1 MNGGGEKTKL
11 LYENL
16 KGRELYTKSYE
27 EFVSDYSTPGAKT
40 WLHSSLTEMGLVD
53 VPAGEWMSAW
63 FDDTPSEQSQSVE
76 DIPKTVTAPWEKP
89 KVADIWAL
97 PAKEQAQAIGEQ
109 NAYEA
114 LMKKRN
120 GDLVTPA
127 HELAESGLDARQRAE
142 LEKTRTP
149 LEAGLGENKKGQA
162 TVARYR
168 FEVEAMAEDM
178 KQIEGAVGYID
189 RQLTAQLGSA
199 FMKDYEARI
208 KEAEGLLGQLKAK
221 QTPELVKR
229 YNEVVTEIER
239 VQNHPLVV
247 ERNKLGELYQ
257 TQHEKAKN
265 LLRKERFQT
274 VADYLDVQES
284 VQAYSDKQSRRIET
298 MPVTPAN
305 AVAVLI
311 EKAKTYA
318 PEMAKRA
325 AGKLLASI
333 GAVDEV
339 LENLTFGD
347 DTYNW
352 RDAAQD
358 YMRGF
363 EKDAQVIAAA
373 PSKFSRPLISNT
385 AKWQTG
391 DEVLDVD
398 FDSSGNIQSVRDAA
412 GYTVQA
418 MLSEDQKRE
427 IAALPRQKQT
437 NWGTVPYKSAEISM
451 DLGVLMLMTKGIG
464 GGFRVAGMG
473 AKTSQKIATPMA
485 VAGQM
490 MNPLYEQGLE
500 MFDGDKEK
508 ASQFAAI
515 AAPGI
520 GIVST
525 LIGSE
530 SIIAG
535 GGRSLLARITGMGVK
550 SHLKKAYAGLTPG
563 QAATKY
569 LGNVLKEGT
578 GEAVEETIL
587 EELITSG
594 TAAFLGKDFE
604 MPEVDE
610 MKETAILS
618 FITGA
623 SFASVSELGNK
634 DMKYASL
641 LAGMDMG
648 DKFITH
654 LDEAVQS
661 GLVPVEKGQGSQF
674 VANERARLTEL
685 KSELDAIAPKAP
697 RETRIQVLELLDARR
712 NEKNRLA
719 KLKTT
724 GTPASVLLSEQR
736 IVAINSKIDNLLGSP
751 TTQQKQPT
759 VDPIVGEQRN
769 YPPVVLTE
777 ITDSVTTTQQPVA
790 TTTETP
796 LQTEGETT
804 QIAPQNTQNTG
815 VSQRLTTK
823 TVVEGNQAPVETPV
837 VRKQKEQLNPNTT
850 LQQAVGKRAVRY
862 NKVGRV
868 VEEDGM
874 YYIQTDKGEMYEI
887 GKEGTLY
894 DNDVTAYEDRQVSY
908 VSDNEIYIGE
918 SSQDGPHEYAG
929 VNRSKEGEIQ
939 SINLVRPDGQTIT
952 VRDKMIA
959 QELYDKHTS
968 ESGVFEIAEEF
979 EDEADSL
986 ISEEM
991 TPEEL
996 AAADDLFESMPQA
1009 AERFIQNPDDEFTPQ
1024 ELEDI
1029 RAWADRNEETKF
1041 LADEVTRKQEGQ
1053 NVLQAPLNA
1062 EGQAGATNGENQSI
1076 AAQGQAVEDERGTRR
1091 FAVRLAAAFN
1101 RFFGATVKVVT
1112 DKRAVQARMSQP
1124 DAMASKRLMFIGP
1137 VGLSN
1142 AAEVEALSFLE
1153 MAREMERD
1161 LPEEVFLGDDS
1172 GEDVSGDYK
1181 SVKREDFIYHNTGWF
1196 KFPDSKW
1203 RQEMPPGWMTIDTS
1217 GIQEG
1222 KAVRLTSVIS
1232 GPILDMYPELKE
1244 FSFVYSDGPTSGR
1257 VTIANAS
1264 AQVSKE
1270 VLVGGRRELG
1280 PSVSMKGKKMVVVQ
1294 TPSSQGDVFDG
1305 VLRHEVQH
1313 VIQGLEGFAQ
1323 GGSPHP
1329 RLRVYDPEFRRR
1341 SEDYQNRKNVADAK
1355 INDIKNAFLS
1365 LPSDVMETLRGALS
1379 SIHWVFED
1387 IPGDPKSLY
1396 DALRGHVS
1404 GKDSDGNMLMGRLS
1418 TLSEILPNTKAGKQA
1433 EAIASSI
1440 FFADLDASSIKEP
1453 QMSERQL
1460 IDLYQRLHGEIEAR
1474 MAETQA
1480 DENPIERFRK
1490 ESGGEAI
1497 ALGVM
1502 SGTYDKPL
1510 PRYLKT
1516 AEGEIFGMYDPDTNT
1531 IFIDPEKVGPETALH
1546 EMSEAWLAMI
1556 ENRYPEMFERGLEQ
1570 IKGTIYEEY
1579 VRETY
1584 PHLKNERDILREAL
1598 AQAIGDEGAVLLKK
1612 QNEGLVAWLRE
1623 MWDAITQWAGIFKSP
1638 DAIANMTIDEF
1649 IKLGAGSIVFADQ
1662 LSGIVEDAFVDDFIA
1677 AESTYVSTQQIR
1689 DTLDPAGQRAF
1700 DIAIE
1705 PYNSWARMD
1714 FSKLPA
1720 DVATAMRNA
1729 AASGL
1734 HPSDFKQPAPA
1745 APMAPVENT
1754 DTGSTIRRIDAKL
1767 QQRGLS
1773 AEGATVGIL
1782 GRYNLVKNAIAR
1794 MTDPGALD
1802 QFLPFLRDL
1811 EKQIQ
1816 SLKKNLKVGKSDV
1829 KAAVGVLLK
1838 KEVGELRS
1846 LVRNGATNPQITEA
1860 LVDEYSRGF
1869 TRLDASNGVAL
1880 QGGVDENGPFLDVV
1894 DIDKGKKMRID
1905 GADLTALVREQLGI
1919 QTPSQAAAPTM
1930 EMLAGALEPETLED
1944 HIALFF
1950 AAGGRISDKSFFE
1963 WSDRR
1968 YVKDNGALYYQ
1979 YLRKPEK
1986 GGIAI
1991 DAMLDGLPGSFE
2003 NAGDAN
2009 ARPEQAIVD
2018 FILGQNLKKYLE
2030 YRVRQQGGKRLSD
2043 AFYQATDTGVID
2055 EFRRSATAEDSAEA
2069 DMFAIFPTWPEV
2081 FDFIARIGAIERGIL
2096 SPEIFEILNEV
2107 SRTGVSPQEFSGK
2120 RMSPDEIEA
2129 YTQEVI
2135 DFVYGTQDTAEP
2147 IIQSTGQ
2154 TTQTTT
2160 PPLDVSG
2167 LSYEEVG
2174 ELLEMIDHNTKDGV
2188 IDWDG
2193 VEGMAEFFALTG
2205 PLSQNITDAIQRRK
2219 GQAGQTTD
2227 PVRPTKE
2234 QPSAGEPG
2242 LPDRPGP
2249 RPGPTTGPDIRDGGP
2264 AAPQDGGVREQS
2276 GRINEI
2282 FNRPEQ
2288 ELSDLI
2294 DDDADIDSFTPEQ
2307 YAIRKYLL
2315 DLAKKPALRVIPDI
2329 EEYFAATPREERV
2342 KNGDVIWGAR
2352 KNAINRISAPVTT
2365 PTTPTIAEPTITP
2378 PVAPIVT
2385 QTAPVAKSRMTR
2397 PGLVTASE
2405 DLIPEPTEYV
2415 AEGQYEIGPEQQF
2428 AVNAILSR
2436 FLGKKGKGFLL
2447 ADGTGVGKTRQILAT
2462 ADAFRKAT
2470 GKKVLIISENKQ
2482 IIENNFAKDAKAMGI
2497 KMGDF
2502 ETGTYDD
2509 LRTGK
2514 AGKEEYG
2521 MVIFDEAHNLKNAE
2535 RGKTI
2540 AAGNIKREH
2549 TLYTTAT
2556 PMDTPSGSAYFISE
2570 MTNTPIDEVYRMLGF
2585 TVKKF
2590 TDDKTGET
2598 TVTLTI
2604 AEGTNPKEIK
2614 QNIVALRDE
2623 MIADGAMI
2631 RREYPFY
2638 GTITEAEV
2646 EMTSG
2651 QASQEQQVHEY
2662 WDEEEAMAE
2671 NENGVVPP
2679 KKLMSLRGQRSGEL
2693 SRLNE
2698 SHKIAYVFAQAKKD
2712 IAEGKKVV
2720 IIAEGINETEIKG
2733 LGKKVPGFIGEIEA
2747 MFAKEGIRVAKIYG
2761 NNNKAQANREFQEG
2775 DVQVVLGTSKSAS
2788 TGIDLD
2794 DQLGDAP
2801 RKLYMVTPNYSGN
2814 TFQQILG
2821 RVSRRNTKSAAEVE
2835 LVFNNS
2841 SSDIRRKEIV
2851 NNKLGT
2857 LKAIQEGR
2865 IEDEVDFEDVRESK
2879 PMEATGNYEFESISD
2894 KAFIVK
2900 GDTFP
2905 IKDKL
2910 KELGGKWHR
2919 GHSAWMFPKS
2929 REEEIRAALA
2939 PQEAAQEAEAINI
2952 PEEAPAQDMRE
2963 FIPTKSPKQ
2972 IELEARID
2980 RAETELAQ
2988 AQAALKEKRR
2998 ELDKTMIADQ
3008 EDLFGERKGQEPGMI
3023 FDERVDADARS
3034 AALGPYER
3042 RVKSAQDE
3050 VKRLRNLLP
3059 DMGGPEPTIFDSI
3072 PPPEQFGVFGKGFFG
3087 MKISKVTNEKIT
3099 RWINSAL
3106 RHTFTPQGFLNR
3118 TTWARNLKRVGW
3130 IAGEM
3135 RKAELL
3141 SGRLKTAIREVYYTP
3156 KMIAGRVV
3164 SRTKPANMDAILKN
3178 LDEMLRDPLM
3188 HDSDPIIRQAFYKY
3202 KNLDPRI
3209 GEILYQMRK
3218 HVDAMSAEL
3227 VALGVVDGDLAIS
3240 ILENMETYLTRSYQV
3255 HDDPNWITKV
3265 KDGPAWNKARV
3276 WLKSTYADKIAV
3288 NRDLRQEYLDFYNKA
3303 AAIYLKSNGPAT
3315 QAKAMKAMQHWRVK
3329 ITQADAEYTRLNDRF
3344 QNKKGALDA
3353 ELEAMLREQK
3363 ENLSVSGVAA
3373 KGSLGSKDLG
3383 ILKKRQDIPPALL
3396 ELYGEYLRPDVNYM
3410 RSIFK
3415 QIHLLENAKFLR
3427 DIETIGVAEGWLT
3440 IDPEGPHTELIAAE
3454 GSSVMAPLNGYHTT
3468 PELAQAFK
3476 EYNEASNRMWGT
3488 GMTFWIGLMSA
3499 AKYSKTILSWTTQL
3513 VNFFSNTAFMWMNGH
3528 YVNPAVDIPLAIAGR
3543 AGKSFQEAW
3552 DLAWTEIGVIG
3563 KDGRNDAKIKE
3574 LYEAGVLGES
3584 VTWGEI
3590 NELLTELR
3598 ASSDRV
3604 FENEGW
3610 DNAMTKIESFLTGAQ
3625 KLYQFGDNFW
3635 KILMYSMERQRV
3647 AKLQFGKKY
3656 DSLNPD
3662 EQQTVDN
3669 EAADRTKNLLPTY
3682 SFIPKNIRALRMFP
3696 GTGTFVS
3703 FPYEATRTFFN
3714 AWKYGIRDATTK
3726 TAYKE
3731 MGVDYSKMVALR
3743 KIMGM
3748 SLMTAGMYGLAAV
3761 ARNYWDFDDEEA
3773 MVDSLPPWAKNSIIV
3788 PLFRDGSEFVYVDV
3802 GRNIPHGYIL
3812 KAINPII
3819 YDRPDKAKT
3828 IVKEILEP
3836 FLGVDMTFGA
3846 LLEAAL
3852 NQKTLG
3858 EDRKI
3863 SAKDEPNQLFWESRG
3878 GVPSLVATGD
3888 YKRVQHA
3895 LAPFVPGAAT
3905 SLNRLQKSIF
3915 DPELNYSGKLDPWVE
3930 GLSLT
3935 TGLRVSPADAESSTL
3950 FIARDLGKRKFD
3962 ALQVLSSEAKK
3973 QKYESMPDDEKEQ
3986 KLARYRENSRIA
3998 YQRVMSEAI
4007 KKYSN
4012 AIKMKADEATVIAYF
4027 SDSGFNAA
4035 EIQAIINGEMPEP
4048 KYGFEKVEK
4057 KSGKKRA
4064 PSKKK

>member
-16 KGRELYTKSYE
+16 KGRELYTKSYDD
-27 EFVSDYSTPGAKT
+27 FVKDYSTPGAKS
-40 WLHSSLTEMGLVD
+40 WLHKSLTDMGLVTNS
-53 VPAGEWMSAW
+53 AGEWMSEW
-63 FDDTPSEQSQSVE
+63 FDDTPSGQSPASPGQQVE
-76 DIPKTVTAPWEKP
+76 VPKTVTAPWEKP
-89 KVADIWAL
+89 KTADIWAL

-127 HELAESGLDARQRAE
+127 YQLAESGLSSRQKAE

-149 LEAGLGENKKGQA
+149 LESGLGEEKNRRAQLAKAYRDLVNEAVRLEEAGDPKAPDARKKQEDFRKLHKVSLDDRDEPQA
-162 TVARYR
+162 TLARYN
-168 FEVEAMAEDM
+168 FEVEALAEDM

-189 RQLTAQLGSA
+189 RQLAAQLGST
-199 FMKDYEARI
+199 FMNDYEARI

-257 TQHEKAKN
+257 AQHNTAKN
-265 LLRKERFQT
+265 MLREERFQT
-274 VADYLDVQES
+274 VADYLNVKES
-284 VQAYSDKQSRRIET
+284 VQEYSDTQSKRIEN
-298 MPVTPAN
+298 MPVTPSN
-305 AVAVLI
+305 AIAVLI
-311 EKAKTYA
+311 EKAKTYG
-318 PEMAKRA
+318 PDMAKRA

-373 PSKFSRPLISNT
+373 PSKFSRPLITNT
-385 AKWQTG
+385 VKWKTG

-398 FDSSGNIQSVRDAA
+398 IDSSGNIQSVRDAA

-418 MLSEDQKRE
+418 MLSEDQKQE

-437 NWGTVPYKSAEISM
+437 NWATVPYKSAEIGM

-464 GGFRVAGMG
+464 GGLRVAGMG
-473 AKTSQKIATPMA
+473 AKTSLKIATPMA

-520 GIVST
+520 GIVSS

-530 SIIAG
+530 SIVAG
-535 GGRSLLARITGMGVK
+535 GGRSLLARITGMNVR
-550 SHLKKAYAGLTPG
+550 SHLRNAYVGLTPG
-563 QAATKY
+563 QAATRY
-569 LGNVLKEGT
+569 LGNVLKEGA
-578 GEAVEETIL
+578 GEAFEETIL

-594 TAAFLGKDFE
+594 TAAFLGKEFE

-623 SFASVSELGNK
+623 SFAGVSELGNK

-654 LDEAVQS
+654 LEEAVQS
-661 GLVPVEKGQGSQF
+661 GLVPVEKGQESQF
-674 VANERARLTEL
+674 VAEQRARLTEL
-685 KSELDAIAPKAP
+685 KAELDAIAPKAS
-697 RETRIQVLELLDARR
+697 REDRVQVLALLDARR
-712 NEKNRLA
+712 EEKVRLA
-719 KLKTT
+719 KLKTS
-724 GTPASVLLSEQR
+724 GTPASVQLSEQR
-736 IVAINSKIDNLLGSP
+736 IAAINNKIDNLLGQP
-751 TTQQKQPT
+751 TSQPTSQQSTQQQPT
-759 VDPIVGEQRN
+759 VDPIVGEQA
-769 YPPVVLTE
+769 PTEQTVVGE
-777 ITDSVTTTQQPVA
+777 QSITTTQP
-790 TTTETP
+790 P
-796 LQTEGETT
+796 LQTEGNTAQTT
-804 QIAPQNTQNTG
+804 QTAPQNTPNTG
-815 VSQRLTTK
+815 VSQGLTTQ
-823 TVVEGNQAPVETPV
+823 TVVEGNQAPVETTQQQPV

-862 NKVGRV
+862 NRVGRI

-874 YYIQTDKGEMYEI
+874 YYINTDKGEMYEI

-894 DNDVTAYEDRQVSY
+894 DHDVTAYEDRQVSY

-929 VNRSKEGEIQ
+929 VNRNEDGEIQ

-952 VRDKMIA
+952 VRDKKIA
-959 QELYDKHTS
+959 EELYDKHTN
-968 ESGVFEIAEEF
+968 ERGVFEIAEEF
-979 EDEADSL
+979 DDEADSL

-1029 RAWADRNEETKF
+1029 RAWADGNEETKF
-1041 LADEVTRKQEGQ
+1041 IADEVTRKQEGQ
-1053 NVLQAPLNA
+1053 NVVQTPIDV
-1062 EGQAGATNGENQSI
+1062 EGQAGITDGENQSI
-1076 AAQGQAVEDERGTRR
+1076 TAQGQAVEDERGTRR

-1153 MAREMERD
+1153 IAREMERD

-1181 SVKREDFIYHNTGWF
+1181 SVKREDFIYHTTGWF
-1196 KFPDSKW
+1196 KFPDGKW

-1280 PSVSMKGKKMVVVQ
+1280 PSVSMKGEKMVVVQ

-1379 SIHWVFED
+1379 SIHWIFED
-1387 IPGDPKSLY
+1387 IPSDPKSLY

-1404 GKDSDGNMLMGRLS
+1404 GKDADGNMLMGRLS

-1440 FFADLDASSIKEP
+1440 FFADLDASRIKEP

-1474 MAETQA
+1474 MAETQT

-1502 SGTYDKPL
+1502 GGTYDKPL

-1516 AEGEIFGMYDPDTNT
+1516 SEGEIFGVYDPETNT
-1531 IFIDPEKVGPETALH
+1531 IFIDPEKVGPKTALH

-1556 ENRYPEMFERGLEQ
+1556 ENRYPEMFERGLNQ

-1584 PHLKNERDILREAL
+1584 PHLKDERDILREAL
-1598 AQAIGDEGAVLLKK
+1598 AQAIGDEGAMLLKK
-1612 QNEGLVAWLRE
+1612 QSEGLMAWLRE
-1623 MWDAITQWAGIFKSP
+1623 MWDAITQWAGVFKSP

-1662 LSGIVEDAFVDDFIA
+1662 LSGIVEDAFADDFIA
-1677 AESTYVSTQQIR
+1677 AESTYVSAQQIR
-1689 DTLDPAGQRAF
+1689 DTLDPVGQRAF
-1700 DIAIE
+1700 DMAIE
-1705 PYNSWARMD
+1705 LYNSWTRID
-1714 FSKLPA
+1714 FSRLPA

-1745 APMAPVENT
+1745 APMAPAENT
-1754 DTGSTIRRIDAKL
+1754 DTASTVKRIDAKL
-1767 QQRGLS
+1767 KQRGLS

-1782 GRYNLVKNAIAR
+1782 GRYNMVKAAIAR

-1816 SLKKNLKVGKSDV
+1816 GLKKNLKIGKSDV
-1829 KAAVGVLLK
+1829 KAAVGALLK
-1838 KEVGELRS
+1838 KEVGELRL

-1860 LVDEYSRGF
+1860 LADEYSRGF
-1869 TRLDASNGVAL
+1869 TRLDAVNGVAL

-1905 GADLTALVREQLGI
+1905 GTDLTALVREQLGI
-1919 QTPSQAAAPTM
+1919 QTPSQAAAPTI

-1968 YVKDNGALYYQ
+1968 YVKDNGALYYHF
-1979 YLRKPEK
+1979 LRKPEK
-1986 GGIAI
+1986 GGVAI
-1991 DAMLDGLPGSFE
+1991 DAMLDGLPRSFE
-2003 NAGDAN
+2003 NMGDAN

-2018 FILGQNLKKYLE
+2018 FILGQNLKQYLE

-2043 AFYQATDTGVID
+2043 AFYQATDTGIID
-2055 EFRRSATAEDSAEA
+2055 EFRRTASAEDNAEA
-2069 DMFAIFPTWPEV
+2069 DMFSVFPTWPEV
-2081 FDFIARIGAIERGIL
+2081 FDFIARIGAVERGII
-2096 SPEIFEILNEV
+2096 SPEIFEVLNEV
-2107 SRTGVSPQEFSGK
+2107 SRTGVPPQEFSGT
-2120 RMSPDEIEA
+2120 RMTPEEVEA

-2135 DFVYGTQDTAEP
+2135 DFVYGTQDTTEP
-2147 IIQSTGQ
+2147 INQ
-2154 TTQTTT
+2154 T
-2160 PPLDVSG
+2160 PPATAAPPMDVSG
-2167 LSYEEVG
+2167 LSDEEVS
-2174 ELLEMIDHNTKDGV
+2174 ELLEMIDHNTRDGV

-2205 PLSQNITDAIQRRK
+2205 PFSQNIVNAIARK
-2219 GQAGQTTD
+2219 QGKISQAAD
-2227 PVRPTKE
+2227 PVRSTQVDE
-2234 QPSAGEPG
+2234 GIAETEGVAETEGTGAAG
-2242 LPDRPGP
+2242 
-2249 RPGPTTGPDIRDGGP
+2249 I
-2264 AAPQDGGVREQS
+2264 QDAG
-2276 GRINEI
+2276 
-2282 FNRPEQ
+2282 
-2288 ELSDLI
+2288 
-2294 DDDADIDSFTPEQ
+2294 
-2307 YAIRKYLL
+2307 
-2315 DLAKKPALRVIPDI
+2315 IPD
-2329 EEYFAATPREERV
+2329 T
-2342 KNGDVIWGAR
+2342 
-2352 KNAINRISAPVTT
+2352 
-2365 PTTPTIAEPTITP
+2365 
-2378 PVAPIVT
+2378 VA
-2385 QTAPVAKSRMTR
+2385 
-2397 PGLVTASE
+2397 
-2405 DLIPEPTEYV
+2405 
-2415 AEGQYEIGPEQQF
+2415 
-2428 AVNAILSR
+2428 
-2436 FLGKKGKGFLL
+2436 
-2447 ADGTGVGKTRQILAT
+2447 
-2462 ADAFRKAT
+2462 
-2470 GKKVLIISENKQ
+2470 
-2482 IIENNFAKDAKAMGI
+2482 
-2497 KMGDF
+2497 
-2502 ETGTYDD
+2502 
-2509 LRTGK
+2509 
-2514 AGKEEYG
+2514 
-2521 MVIFDEAHNLKNAE
+2521 
-2535 RGKTI
+2535 
-2540 AAGNIKREH
+2540 
-2549 TLYTTAT
+2549 
-2556 PMDTPSGSAYFISE
+2556 
-2570 MTNTPIDEVYRMLGF
+2570 
-2585 TVKKF
+2585 
-2590 TDDKTGET
+2590 
-2598 TVTLTI
+2598 
-2604 AEGTNPKEIK
+2604 
-2614 QNIVALRDE
+2614 
-2623 MIADGAMI
+2623 
-2631 RREYPFY
+2631 
-2638 GTITEAEV
+2638 
-2646 EMTSG
+2646 
-2651 QASQEQQVHEY
+2651 
-2662 WDEEEAMAE
+2662 
-2671 NENGVVPP
+2671 
-2679 KKLMSLRGQRSGEL
+2679 
-2693 SRLNE
+2693 
-2698 SHKIAYVFAQAKKD
+2698 
-2712 IAEGKKVV
+2712 
-2720 IIAEGINETEIKG
+2720 
-2733 LGKKVPGFIGEIEA
+2733 
-2747 MFAKEGIRVAKIYG
+2747 
-2761 NNNKAQANREFQEG
+2761 
-2775 DVQVVLGTSKSAS
+2775 
-2788 TGIDLD
+2788 
-2794 DQLGDAP
+2794 
-2801 RKLYMVTPNYSGN
+2801 
-2814 TFQQILG
+2814 
-2821 RVSRRNTKSAAEVE
+2821 
-2835 LVFNNS
+2835 
-2841 SSDIRRKEIV
+2841 
-2851 NNKLGT
+2851 
-2857 LKAIQEGR
+2857 
-2865 IEDEVDFEDVRESK
+2865 
-2879 PMEATGNYEFESISD
+2879 
-2894 KAFIVK
+2894 
-2900 GDTFP
+2900 GDT
-2905 IKDKL
+2905 
-2910 KELGGKWHR
+2910 
-2919 GHSAWMFPKS
+2919 S
-2929 REEEIRAALA
+2929 
-2939 PQEAAQEAEAINI
+2939 
-2952 PEEAPAQDMRE
+2952 E

-2980 RAETELAQ
+2980 QAETELAQ

-2998 ELDKTMIADQ
+2998 ELDKTMMADQ
-3008 EDLFGERKGQEPGMI
+3008 EDLFGERASQEPGMI
-3023 FDERVDADARS
+3023 FDERVDAGARS

-3072 PPPEQFGVFGKGFFG
+3072 PPPTAFGIFGKGFFG

-3099 RWINSAL
+3099 RWVNSAL

-3118 TTWARNLKRVGW
+3118 TTWARNLKRIGW
-3130 IAGEM
+3130 ITGEM

-3141 SGRLKTAIREVYYTP
+3141 SGRLKAAIREVYYTP
-3156 KMIAGRVV
+3156 KMIAGKVV

-3188 HDSDPIIRQAFYKY
+3188 HDSDPAIRAAAQIAKGI
-3202 KNLDPRI
+3202 DPRI

-3218 HVDAMSAEL
+3218 HVDALSAEL

-3240 ILENMETYLTRSYQV
+3240 ILNNMETYLTRSYQV
-3255 HDDPNWITKV
+3255 HDDPNWITKIE
-3265 KDGPAWNKARV
+3265 DGPAWNKARA
-3276 WLKSTYADKIAV
+3276 WLKGTYADKIAV

-3303 AAIYLKSNGPAT
+3303 ADIYLKSNGPAT
-3315 QAKAMKAMQHWRVK
+3315 QAKAMKAMQHWRAK
-3329 ITQADAEYTRLNDRF
+3329 ITQADAEYTALNDRF
-3344 QNKKGALDA
+3344 QNKKKALDA
-3353 ELEAMLREQK
+3353 ELKAMLIEQQ
-3363 ENLSVSGVAA
+3363 ESLSVAGVGN
-3373 KGSLGSKDLG
+3373 KGSLGAKDLG
-3383 ILKKRQDIPPALL
+3383 ILQKRKDIPPALL
-3396 ELYGEYLRPDVNYM
+3396 ELYGEHLRPDVNYM

-3415 QIHLLENAKFLR
+3415 QIHLLENSKFLR
-3427 DIETIGVAEGWLT
+3427 DVETIGVAEGWLT
-3440 IDPEGPHTELIAAE
+3440 IDPEGPHVEKIAADS
-3454 GSSVMAPLNGYHTT
+3454 SSVMAPLNGYYTT

-3476 EYNEASNRMWGT
+3476 EYNEAANRVWGT
-3488 GMTFWIGLMSA
+3488 GMTFWVGLMSA

-3528 YVNPAVDIPLAIAGR
+3528 YVNPAVDIPLALAGR

-3552 DLAWTEIGVIG
+3552 DLAWTEIGAIG
-3563 KDGRNDAKIKE
+3563 KDGRNDQKIKE

-3598 ASSDRV
+3598 ASSERV

-3610 DNAMTKIESFLTGAQ
+3610 DNAMTKIESLLTGAQ

-3656 DSLNPD
+3656 DALNPD
-3662 EQQTVDN
+3662 EKQAVDD

-3682 SFIPKNIRALRMFP
+3682 SLIPKNIRALRMFP

-3726 TAYKE
+3726 TTYKE
-3731 MGVDYSKMVALR
+3731 MGVDYAKMVALR

-3773 MVDSLPPWAKNSIIV
+3773 MSDSLPPWAKNSIIV
-3788 PLFRDGSEFVYVDV
+3788 PLFRDGSEFVYVDA

-3828 IVKEILEP
+3828 ITKEILEP

-3858 EDRKI
+3858 EARKI
-3863 SAKDEPNQLFWESRG
+3863 SAEDEPNQLFWESRG
-3878 GVPSLVATGD
+3878 GVPTLVATGD
-3888 YKRVQHA
+3888 YKRIQHA
-3895 LAPFVPGAAT
+3895 LGPFVPGTAT

-3935 TGLRVSPADAESSTL
+3935 TGLRVSPADAESASL

-3998 YQRVMSEAI
+3998 YQRVMGEAI

-4012 AIKMKADEATVIAYF
+4012 AIKMKADETTVIAYF

-4035 EIQAIINGEMPEP
+4035 EIQAIINGEIPEP

-4057 KSGKKRA
+4057 KSTKKRT

>member
-16 KGRELYTKSYE
+16 KGRELYTKSYD
-27 EFVSDYSTPGAKT
+27 EFVADYSTPGAKT

-63 FDDTPSEQSQSVE
+63 FDDTPSGQSQSVG

-114 LMKKRN
+114 LMKRRN

-127 HELAESGLDARQRAE
+127 YELAESGLDARQVAE

-168 FEVEAMAEDM
+168 FEVEAMADDM

-189 RQLTAQLGSA
+189 RQLTAQLGST

-265 LLRKERFQT
+265 LLREERFQT
-274 VADYLDVQES
+274 VADYLDVKES
-284 VQAYSDKQSRRIET
+284 VQAYSDKESRRIET
-298 MPVTPAN
+298 MPVTPSN

-311 EKAKTYA
+311 EKAKTYG

-339 LENLTFGD
+339 VENLTFGD

-398 FDSSGNIQSVRDAA
+398 FDSSGNVQSVRDAA

-437 NWGTVPYKSAEISM
+437 NWGTVPYKSAEIGM
-451 DLGVLMLMTKGIG
+451 DLGVLLLMTKGIG

-500 MFDGDKEK
+500 MFDGNKEK

-550 SHLKKAYAGLTPG
+550 SHLKKAYVGLTPG

-594 TAAFLGKDFE
+594 TAAFLGKEFE

-661 GLVPVEKGQGSQF
+661 GLVPVEKGQESQF

-712 NEKNRLA
+712 DEKNRLS
-719 KLKTT
+719 KLKTS
-724 GTPASVLLSEQR
+724 GTPASVQLSEQR
-736 IVAINSKIDNLLGSP
+736 IVAINNKIDNLLGSP
-751 TTQQKQPT
+751 TTQQQQPT

-777 ITDSVTTTQQPVA
+777 INPATDLATTTQQPVA

-796 LQTEGETT
+796 LQTEGQTT
-804 QIAPQNTQNTG
+804 QTTSQNTQNTG
-815 VSQRLTTK
+815 VSQRLTTG

-868 VEEDGM
+868 VEEDGT
-874 YYIQTDKGEMYEI
+874 YYLQTDKGEMYEI

-929 VNRSKEGEIQ
+929 VNRNEEGEIQ

-959 QELYDKHTS
+959 QELYDKHTN
-968 ESGVFEIAEEF
+968 EKGVFEIAEEF

-1029 RAWADRNEETKF
+1029 RAWADGNEETKF

-1053 NVLQAPLNA
+1053 NVVQTPLNV
-1062 EGQAGATNGENQSI
+1062 EGQAGTTDGTNQST
-1076 AAQGQAVEDERGTRR
+1076 AAQGQAIEDERGTRR

-1137 VGLSN
+1137 VGVSN

-1153 MAREMERD
+1153 IAREMERD
-1161 LPEEVFLGDDS
+1161 LPEEILLGDDS
-1172 GEDVSGDYK
+1172 GEDVSGEYR

-1196 KFPDSKW
+1196 KFPDGKW
-1203 RQEMPPGWMTIDTS
+1203 RREMPPGWMTINAS
-1217 GIQEG
+1217 NIRPGQNI
-1222 KAVRLTSVIS
+1222 RLVDIVS
-1232 GPILDMYPELKE
+1232 GPILEMYPDLKN
-1244 FSFVYSDGPTSGR
+1244 FTIVYTKGVRSGYM
-1257 VTIANAS
+1257 
-1264 AQVSKE
+1264 QE
-1270 VLVGGRRELG
+1270 GGRRSEDSFIKIG
-1280 PSVSMKGKKMVVVQ
+1280 DKREKSPGVSITHGSIGIQ
-1294 TPSSQGDVFDG
+1294 TPVGETSEMFDQI
-1305 VLRHEVQH
+1305 LKHEVQH
-1313 VIQGLEGFAQ
+1313 AIQSLEGFAQ
-1323 GGSPHP
+1323 GTTPGQH
-1329 RLRVYDPEFRRR
+1329 LRPYFPKIQAPLSDFL
-1341 SEDYQNRKNVADAK
+1341 QKKAAALADANV
-1355 INDIKNAFLS
+1355 IRAAFLS
-1365 LPSDVMETLRGALS
+1365 LPADAMEVIYRAIST
-1379 SIHWVFED
+1379 IHWVTFPIPNKPID
-1387 IPGDPKSLY
+1387 IYNAVVEYMSAKNEY
-1396 DALRGHVS
+1396 
-1404 GKDSDGNMLMGRLS
+1404 GNMYAGRVFAFTE
-1418 TLSEILPNTKAGKQA
+1418 TLPRTKAGKQA
-1433 EAIASSI
+1433 EAIANAIWRSEFDKST
-1440 FFADLDASSIKEP
+1440 LEEP
-1453 QMSERQL
+1453 LLSTAEAYE
-1460 IDLYQRLHGEIEAR
+1460 LYKKAHGEIEAGL
-1474 MAETQA
+1474 AANPSE
-1480 DENPIERFRK
+1480 ENPLERFQREAGE
-1490 ESGGEAI
+1490 ESI
-1497 ALGVM
+1497 VLNVLR
-1502 SGTYDKPL
+1502 GTYDQPL

-1516 AEGEIFGMYDPDTNT
+1516 ASGEIFGMYDPGTNT

-1546 EMSEAWLAMI
+1546 EIAEAWLAMI

-1584 PHLKNERDILREAL
+1584 PHLKEERDILREAL
-1598 AQAIGDEGAVLLKK
+1598 AQAIGDEGAMLLKK
-1612 QNEGLVAWLRE
+1612 QNEDLMAWLKE
-1623 MWDAITQWAGIFKSP
+1623 MWNAITQWAGVFKSP

-1677 AESTYVSTQQIR
+1677 GESTYVSAQQIR
-1689 DTLDPAGQRAF
+1689 DTLDPVGQRAF
-1700 DIAIE
+1700 DMAIE

-1734 HPSDFKQPAPA
+1734 HPGDFKQPAPA
-1745 APMAPVENT
+1745 APMAPAENT
-1754 DTGSTIRRIDAKL
+1754 DTASTVRRIDAKL

-1811 EKQIQ
+1811 EQQIQ
-1816 SLKKNLKVGKSDV
+1816 SLKKNLKIGKSDV
-1829 KAAVGVLLK
+1829 KAAVGALLK
-1838 KEVGELRS
+1838 KEVGELRL

-1860 LVDEYSRGF
+1860 LADEYSRGF

-1919 QTPSQAAAPTM
+1919 QTPSQAAAPTI

-1944 HIALFF
+1944 YIALFF
-1950 AAGGRISDKSFFE
+1950 AAGKRISDKSFFE
-1963 WSDRR
+1963 HSDRN

-1979 YLRKPEK
+1979 FLRKPEK
-1986 GGIAI
+1986 GGVTI
-1991 DAMLDGLPGSFE
+1991 DSMLDGLPRSFE
-2003 NAGDAN
+2003 NMGDAN
-2009 ARPEQAIVD
+2009 ARPEQRIVD

-2030 YRVRQQGGKRLSD
+2030 HRVRQQGLKRLSD
-2043 AFYQATDTGVID
+2043 TFYQATDADLVD
-2055 EFRRSATAEDSAEA
+2055 EFRRSASREANAEA
-2069 DMFAIFPTWPEV
+2069 NMFSVFPTWPEV
-2081 FDFIARIGAIERGIL
+2081 FDFIARIGAVERGIL
-2096 SPEIFEILNEV
+2096 SPEIFEVLNEV
-2107 SRTGVSPQEFSGK
+2107 SRTGISPQEFSGK
-2120 RMSPDEIEA
+2120 SMTPEEIEA

-2135 DFVYGTQDTAEP
+2135 DFVYGTQDTVEP
-2147 IIQSTGQ
+2147 IVQPTVQ
-2154 TTQTTT
+2154 PAQPTA

-2167 LSYEEVG
+2167 LSDEEVS

-2205 PLSQNITDAIQRRK
+2205 PLSQNITDAI
-2219 GQAGQTTD
+2219 
-2227 PVRPTKE
+2227 
-2234 QPSAGEPG
+2234 
-2242 LPDRPGP
+2242 
-2249 RPGPTTGPDIRDGGP
+2249 
-2264 AAPQDGGVREQS
+2264 
-2276 GRINEI
+2276 
-2282 FNRPEQ
+2282 
-2288 ELSDLI
+2288 
-2294 DDDADIDSFTPEQ
+2294 
-2307 YAIRKYLL
+2307 
-2315 DLAKKPALRVIPDI
+2315 
-2329 EEYFAATPREERV
+2329 
-2342 KNGDVIWGAR
+2342 AR
-2352 KNAINRISAPVTT
+2352 K
-2365 PTTPTIAEPTITP
+2365 
-2378 PVAPIVT
+2378 
-2385 QTAPVAKSRMTR
+2385 Q
-2397 PGLVTASE
+2397 
-2405 DLIPEPTEYV
+2405 
-2415 AEGQYEIGPEQQF
+2415 
-2428 AVNAILSR
+2428 
-2436 FLGKKGKGFLL
+2436 
-2447 ADGTGVGKTRQILAT
+2447 
-2462 ADAFRKAT
+2462 
-2470 GKKVLIISENKQ
+2470 
-2482 IIENNFAKDAKAMGI
+2482 
-2497 KMGDF
+2497 
-2502 ETGTYDD
+2502 
-2509 LRTGK
+2509 GK
-2514 AGKEEYG
+2514 AGQ
-2521 MVIFDEAHNLKNAE
+2521 A
-2535 RGKTI
+2535 
-2540 AAGNIKREH
+2540 
-2549 TLYTTAT
+2549 
-2556 PMDTPSGSAYFISE
+2556 
-2570 MTNTPIDEVYRMLGF
+2570 
-2585 TVKKF
+2585 
-2590 TDDKTGET
+2590 
-2598 TVTLTI
+2598 
-2604 AEGTNPKEIK
+2604 TNPVLPAEESIEEPIKEP
-2614 QNIVALRDE
+2614 
-2623 MIADGAMI
+2623 ADGA
-2631 RREYPFY
+2631 
-2638 GTITEAEV
+2638 GTN
-2646 EMTSG
+2646 
-2651 QASQEQQVHEY
+2651 
-2662 WDEEEAMAE
+2662 D
-2671 NENGVVPP
+2671 
-2679 KKLMSLRGQRSGEL
+2679 
-2693 SRLNE
+2693 
-2698 SHKIAYVFAQAKKD
+2698 
-2712 IAEGKKVV
+2712 
-2720 IIAEGINETEIKG
+2720 
-2733 LGKKVPGFIGEIEA
+2733 
-2747 MFAKEGIRVAKIYG
+2747 
-2761 NNNKAQANREFQEG
+2761 
-2775 DVQVVLGTSKSAS
+2775 
-2788 TGIDLD
+2788 
-2794 DQLGDAP
+2794 
-2801 RKLYMVTPNYSGN
+2801 
-2814 TFQQILG
+2814 
-2821 RVSRRNTKSAAEVE
+2821 
-2835 LVFNNS
+2835 
-2841 SSDIRRKEIV
+2841 
-2851 NNKLGT
+2851 
-2857 LKAIQEGR
+2857 
-2865 IEDEVDFEDVRESK
+2865 
-2879 PMEATGNYEFESISD
+2879 
-2894 KAFIVK
+2894 
-2900 GDTFP
+2900 
-2905 IKDKL
+2905 
-2910 KELGGKWHR
+2910 
-2919 GHSAWMFPKS
+2919 
-2929 REEEIRAALA
+2929 
-2939 PQEAAQEAEAINI
+2939 
-2952 PEEAPAQDMRE
+2952 E
-2963 FIPTKSPKQ
+2963 FIPTRSPKQ
-2972 IELEARID
+2972 IELDARID
-2980 RAETELAQ
+2980 QAETELAQ

-2998 ELDKTMIADQ
+2998 ELDKTMMADQ
-3008 EDLFGERKGQEPGMI
+3008 EDLFGERKSQEPGMI
-3023 FDERVDADARS
+3023 FDERVDTDARS
-3034 AALGPYER
+3034 AALDPYER

-3072 PPPEQFGVFGKGFFG
+3072 PPPEQFGIFGKGFFG

-3118 TTWARNLKRVGW
+3118 TTWARNLKRIGW
-3130 IAGEM
+3130 ISGEM

-3141 SGRLKTAIREVYYTP
+3141 SGRLKTAIKEVYYTP

-3276 WLKSTYADKIAV
+3276 WLKGTYADKIAV

-3353 ELEAMLREQK
+3353 ELEMMLEEQK

-3383 ILKKRQDIPPALL
+3383 ILKQRQDIPPALL
-3396 ELYGEYLRPDVNYM
+3396 ELYGEHLRPDVNYM

-3440 IDPEGPHTELIAAE
+3440 IDPEGPHVKKIAAE
-3454 GSSVMAPLNGYHTT
+3454 SSSVMAPLNGYHTT

-3528 YVNPAVDIPLAIAGR
+3528 YVNPVVDIPLALAGR

-3552 DLAWTEIGVIG
+3552 DLAWTEIGAIG
-3563 KDGRNDAKIKE
+3563 KDGRNDEKIKE

-3598 ASSDRV
+3598 ANSERI

-3610 DNAMTKIESFLTGAQ
+3610 DNAMTKIESLLTGAQ

-3656 DSLNPD
+3656 DALNPD
-3662 EQQTVDN
+3662 EKQAVDD

-3682 SFIPKNIRALRMFP
+3682 SLIPKNIRALRMFP

-3731 MGVDYSKMVALR
+3731 GGVDYAKMVALR

-3748 SLMTAGMYGLAAV
+3748 SLMTAGMYGLSAV

-3773 MVDSLPPWAKNSIIV
+3773 MADSLPPWAKNSIVI
-3788 PLFRDGSEFVYVDV
+3788 PLFRDGSEYVYVDA

-3819 YDRPDKAKT
+3819 YDRPNKWKA
-3828 IVKEILEP
+3828 VRDEILEP
-3836 FLGVDMTFGA
+3836 FLGVDMTLGA
-3846 LLEAAL
+3846 MLEAL
-3852 NQKTLG
+3852 YNTKELG
-3858 EDRKI
+3858 KFREI
-3863 SAKDEPNQLFWESRG
+3863 ASPDEPNQLFWESRG
-3878 GVPSLVATGD
+3878 GIPTLVATGD
-3888 YKRVQHA
+3888 YKRLQHA
-3895 LAPFVPGAAT
+3895 LGPFVPGAAT
-3905 SLNRLQKSIF
+3905 SMNRLQKSIF

-3935 TGLRVSPADAESSTL
+3935 TGLRVSPADAESSTI
-3950 FIARDLGKRKFD
+3950 FIADDLGNRKFS
-3962 ALQVLSSEAKK
+3962 ALRILSSEAKK
-3973 QKYESMPDDEKEQ
+3973 QKYEDMPEEKKERL
-3986 KLARYRENSRIA
+3986 LARYRENSGIA

-4012 AIKMKADEATVIAYF
+4012 AIKMKADEATVIENFKNA
-4027 SDSGFNAA
+4027 GFNAA
-4035 EIQAIINGEMPEP
+4035 EIQAIINGEMSEP

>member
-16 KGRELYTKSYE
+16 KGRELYTKSYD
-27 EFVSDYSTPGAKT
+27 EFVKDYSTPGAKT

-63 FDDTPSEQSQSVE
+63 FDDTPSGQSSAQSVG

-114 LMKKRN
+114 LMKRRN

-127 HELAESGLDARQRAE
+127 HELAESGLDARQKAE

-149 LEAGLGENKKGQA
+149 LEAGLGEDKKGQA

-168 FEVEAMAEDM
+168 FEVEAMADDM

-189 RQLTAQLGSA
+189 RQLTAQLGST

-229 YNEVVTEIER
+229 YNEVVTKIEE
-239 VQNHPLVV
+239 VQNHPLVI
-247 ERNKLGELYQ
+247 ERNKLGDLYQ

-265 LLRKERFQT
+265 LLREERFQT

-284 VQAYSDKQSRRIET
+284 VQAYSDKESRRIET
-298 MPVTPAN
+298 MPVTPSN
-305 AVAVLI
+305 AIAVLI
-311 EKAKTYA
+311 EKAKIYA

-339 LENLTFGD
+339 VENLTFGD

-385 AKWQTG
+385 AKWKTG

-437 NWGTVPYKSAEISM
+437 NWGTVPYKSAEIGM

-550 SHLKKAYAGLTPG
+550 SHLKKAYVGLTPG

-569 LGNVLKEGT
+569 LGNVFKEGT
-578 GEAVEETIL
+578 GEFVEETIL

-594 TAAFLGKDFE
+594 TAVFLGADFE
-604 MPEVDE
+604 MPEMDE
-610 MKETAILS
+610 AKETALLS
-618 FITGA
+618 FITGT

-661 GLVPVEKGQGSQF
+661 GLVPVEKGQESQF
-674 VANERARLTEL
+674 VAEQRARLTEL

-712 NEKNRLA
+712 DEKNRLA
-719 KLKTT
+719 KLKTA
-724 GTPASVLLSEQR
+724 GTPASVQLSEQR
-736 IVAINSKIDNLLGSP
+736 IAAINNKIDNLLGSP
-751 TTQQKQPT
+751 TSQQQQPTGQATTQQQQPTGQTTSQQQQPTGQATTQQQQPT
-759 VDPIVGEQRN
+759 VVGEQA
-769 YPPVVLTE
+769 T
-777 ITDSVTTTQQPVA
+777 

-796 LQTEGETT
+796 LQTEVNTGQTGQTT
-804 QIAPQNTQNTG
+804 PQNTQNTG
-815 VSQRLTTK
+815 VSQGLTTQ
-823 TVVEGNQAPVETPV
+823 TVVEENQAPVETPV
-837 VRKQKEQLNPNTT
+837 IRKQKEQLNPNTT

-868 VEEDGM
+868 VEEDGT
-874 YYIQTDKGEMYEI
+874 YYLQTDKGEMHEI

-929 VNRSKEGEIQ
+929 VNRNEEGEIQ

-952 VRDKMIA
+952 VRDKKIA
-959 QELYDKHTS
+959 QELYDKHTN
-968 ESGVFEIAEEF
+968 ERGVFEIAEEF

-1029 RAWADRNEETKF
+1029 RAWADSNEETKL

-1053 NVLQAPLNA
+1053 NVLQNSLNV
-1062 EGQAGATNGENQSI
+1062 EGQAGTTDGADQSI
-1076 AAQGQAVEDERGTRR
+1076 AAQGQAIEDERGTRR

-1137 VGLSN
+1137 VGISN

-1161 LPEEVFLGDDS
+1161 LPEEILLGDDS
-1172 GEDVSGDYK
+1172 GEDVSGNYQ

-1196 KFPDSKW
+1196 KFPDGKW
-1203 RQEMPPGWMTIDTS
+1203 RREMPPGWMQVDAS
-1217 GIQEG
+1217 
-1222 KAVRLTSVIS
+1222 KVRTGEYIPLTDVIS
-1232 GPILDMYPELKE
+1232 GPILEMYPALKD
-1244 FSFVYSDGPTSGR
+1244 FDFVYIKGPLRGNVQLARKSMIR
-1257 VTIANAS
+1257 PER
-1264 AQVSKE
+1264 E
-1270 VLVGGRRELG
+1270 VLVGGTKEYG
-1280 PSVSMKGKKMVVVQ
+1280 PEVSLEGNRLVTIQ
-1294 TPSSQGDVFDG
+1294 TPASQGSEVFDG
-1305 VLRHEVQH
+1305 VVRHEVQH
-1313 VIQGLEGFAQ
+1313 IIQSVEGFGQ

-1329 RLRVYDPEFRRR
+1329 SLVVHDIEWKRKYA
-1341 SEDYQNRKNVADAK
+1341 DYRNKKDVADAK
-1355 INDIKNAFLS
+1355 INDVKNAFLS
-1365 LPSDVMETLRGALS
+1365 LPTDVMETLRGALA
-1379 SIHWVFED
+1379 SIHWIYED
-1387 IPGDPKSLY
+1387 IPSDSKSLY
-1396 DALRGHVS
+1396 DALRSHVS
-1404 GKDSDGNMLMGRLS
+1404 GKDSDGNMIMGRLS
-1418 TLSEILPNTKAGKQA
+1418 NLSEILPKTKAGKQA
-1433 EAIASSI
+1433 EAIAMSI
-1440 FFADLDASSIKEP
+1440 FFSDLDASKLQEP
-1453 QMSERQL
+1453 QVSDLQ
-1460 IDLYQRLHGEIEAR
+1460 IFNLYQKIHGEAEAR
-1474 MAETQA
+1474 MAE
-1480 DENPIERFRK
+1480 NPTEGNPMERFNQ
-1490 ESGGEAI
+1490 ESGGEPI
-1497 ALGVM
+1497 VLGVIK
-1502 SGTYDKPL
+1502 GTYDKPL
-1510 PRYLKT
+1510 PRHLKT
-1516 AEGEIFGMYDPDTNT
+1516 ADGEIFGMYDPETNT

-1546 EMSEAWLAMI
+1546 EMAEAWLAMI

-1570 IKGTIYEEY
+1570 IKGTIYDEY

-1584 PHLKNERDILREAL
+1584 PHLKEERDILREAL
-1598 AQAIGDEGAVLLKK
+1598 AQAIGDEGAMLLKK
-1612 QNEGLVAWLRE
+1612 QNEGLMAWLKE
-1623 MWDAITQWAGIFKSP
+1623 MWNAITQWAGVFKSP

-1677 AESTYVSTQQIR
+1677 AESTYVSAQQIR
-1689 DTLDPAGQRAF
+1689 DTLDPVGQRAF

-1720 DVATAMRNA
+1720 DVAIAMRNA

-1745 APMAPVENT
+1745 APMAPAENT
-1754 DTGSTIRRIDAKL
+1754 DTGSTVRRIDAKL

-1782 GRYNLVKNAIAR
+1782 GRYNLVKAAIAR

-1816 SLKKNLKVGKSDV
+1816 SLKKNLKIGKSDV
-1829 KAAVGVLLK
+1829 KAAVGALLK
-1838 KEVGELRS
+1838 KEVGELRL

-1860 LVDEYSRGF
+1860 LADEYSRGF

-1919 QTPSQAAAPTM
+1919 QTPSQAAAPTV

-1968 YVKDNGALYYQ
+1968 YVKDNSALYYQ
-1979 YLRKPEK
+1979 FLRKPEK

-1991 DAMLDGLPGSFE
+1991 DSMLDGLPRSFE

-2030 YRVRQQGGKRLSD
+2030 HRVRQQGGKRLSD
-2043 AFYQATDTGVID
+2043 AFYQATDTGIID

-2069 DMFAIFPTWPEV
+2069 DMFAVFPTWPEV
-2081 FDFIARIGAIERGIL
+2081 FDFIARIGAVERGIL
-2096 SPEIFEILNEV
+2096 SPEIFEVLNEV

-2120 RMSPDEIEA
+2120 SMSPDEIEA

-2135 DFVYGTQDTAEP
+2135 DFVYGTQDTVEP
-2147 IIQSTGQ
+2147 IVQPTVQ
-2154 TTQTTT
+2154 PAQPTA

-2167 LSYEEVG
+2167 LSDEEVS

-2205 PLSQNITDAIQRRK
+2205 PLSQNITDAI
-2219 GQAGQTTD
+2219 
-2227 PVRPTKE
+2227 
-2234 QPSAGEPG
+2234 
-2242 LPDRPGP
+2242 
-2249 RPGPTTGPDIRDGGP
+2249 
-2264 AAPQDGGVREQS
+2264 
-2276 GRINEI
+2276 
-2282 FNRPEQ
+2282 
-2288 ELSDLI
+2288 
-2294 DDDADIDSFTPEQ
+2294 
-2307 YAIRKYLL
+2307 
-2315 DLAKKPALRVIPDI
+2315 
-2329 EEYFAATPREERV
+2329 
-2342 KNGDVIWGAR
+2342 AR
-2352 KNAINRISAPVTT
+2352 K
-2365 PTTPTIAEPTITP
+2365 
-2378 PVAPIVT
+2378 
-2385 QTAPVAKSRMTR
+2385 Q
-2397 PGLVTASE
+2397 
-2405 DLIPEPTEYV
+2405 
-2415 AEGQYEIGPEQQF
+2415 
-2428 AVNAILSR
+2428 
-2436 FLGKKGKGFLL
+2436 
-2447 ADGTGVGKTRQILAT
+2447 
-2462 ADAFRKAT
+2462 
-2470 GKKVLIISENKQ
+2470 
-2482 IIENNFAKDAKAMGI
+2482 
-2497 KMGDF
+2497 
-2502 ETGTYDD
+2502 
-2509 LRTGK
+2509 GK
-2514 AGKEEYG
+2514 AGQ
-2521 MVIFDEAHNLKNAE
+2521 A
-2535 RGKTI
+2535 
-2540 AAGNIKREH
+2540 
-2549 TLYTTAT
+2549 
-2556 PMDTPSGSAYFISE
+2556 
-2570 MTNTPIDEVYRMLGF
+2570 
-2585 TVKKF
+2585 
-2590 TDDKTGET
+2590 
-2598 TVTLTI
+2598 
-2604 AEGTNPKEIK
+2604 TNPVLPAEESIEEPIKEP
-2614 QNIVALRDE
+2614 
-2623 MIADGAMI
+2623 ADGAA
-2631 RREYPFY
+2631 
-2638 GTITEAEV
+2638 GTN
-2646 EMTSG
+2646 
-2651 QASQEQQVHEY
+2651 
-2662 WDEEEAMAE
+2662 D
-2671 NENGVVPP
+2671 
-2679 KKLMSLRGQRSGEL
+2679 
-2693 SRLNE
+2693 
-2698 SHKIAYVFAQAKKD
+2698 
-2712 IAEGKKVV
+2712 
-2720 IIAEGINETEIKG
+2720 
-2733 LGKKVPGFIGEIEA
+2733 
-2747 MFAKEGIRVAKIYG
+2747 
-2761 NNNKAQANREFQEG
+2761 
-2775 DVQVVLGTSKSAS
+2775 
-2788 TGIDLD
+2788 
-2794 DQLGDAP
+2794 
-2801 RKLYMVTPNYSGN
+2801 
-2814 TFQQILG
+2814 
-2821 RVSRRNTKSAAEVE
+2821 
-2835 LVFNNS
+2835 
-2841 SSDIRRKEIV
+2841 
-2851 NNKLGT
+2851 
-2857 LKAIQEGR
+2857 
-2865 IEDEVDFEDVRESK
+2865 
-2879 PMEATGNYEFESISD
+2879 
-2894 KAFIVK
+2894 
-2900 GDTFP
+2900 
-2905 IKDKL
+2905 
-2910 KELGGKWHR
+2910 
-2919 GHSAWMFPKS
+2919 
-2929 REEEIRAALA
+2929 
-2939 PQEAAQEAEAINI
+2939 
-2952 PEEAPAQDMRE
+2952 E
-2963 FIPTKSPKQ
+2963 FIPTRSPKQ
-2972 IELEARID
+2972 IELDARID
-2980 RAETELAQ
+2980 QAETELAQ

-2998 ELDKTMIADQ
+2998 ELDKTMMADQ
-3008 EDLFGERKGQEPGMI
+3008 EDLFGERKSQEPGMI

-3034 AALGPYER
+3034 TALGPYER

-3050 VKRLRNLLP
+3050 VKRLRALLP

-3072 PPPEQFGVFGKGFFG
+3072 PPPTEFGVFGKGFFG

-3118 TTWARNLKRVGW
+3118 TTWSRNLKRIGW

-3276 WLKSTYADKIAV
+3276 WLKGIYADKIAV

-3329 ITQADAEYTRLNDRF
+3329 ITQADVEYTRLNDRF

-3363 ENLSVSGVAA
+3363 EKLSVSGVGA

-3383 ILKKRQDIPPALL
+3383 ILKQRNDIPPALL

-3440 IDPEGPHTELIAAE
+3440 IDPEGPHNELIAAE
-3454 GSSVMAPLNGYHTT
+3454 SSSVMAPLNGYYTT

-3528 YVNPAVDIPLAIAGR
+3528 YVNPVVDIPLALAGR

-3563 KDGRNDAKIKE
+3563 KDGRNDEKIKE
-3574 LYEAGVLGES
+3574 LYEAGVLAES

-3598 ASSDRV
+3598 ANSERV

-3656 DSLNPD
+3656 DTLNPD
-3662 EQQTVDN
+3662 EKQAVDD

-3682 SFIPKNIRALRMFP
+3682 SLIPKNIRALRMFP

-3726 TAYKE
+3726 TPYKE
-3731 MGVDYSKMVALR
+3731 MGVDYAKMVALR

-3773 MVDSLPPWAKNSIIV
+3773 MNDSLPPWAKNSIII
-3788 PLFRDGSEFVYVDV
+3788 PLFRDGSEFVYVDA

-3819 YDRPDKAKT
+3819 YDRPNKWKA
-3828 IVKEILEP
+3828 VRDEILEP
-3836 FLGVDMTFGA
+3836 FLGVDMTLGA
-3846 LLEAAL
+3846 FLEAL
-3852 NQKTLG
+3852 YNTKELG
-3858 EDRKI
+3858 KFREI
-3863 SAKDEPNQLFWESRG
+3863 ASPDEPNQLFFEDRG
-3878 GVPSLVATGD
+3878 GVPTLVATGD
-3888 YKRVQHA
+3888 YKRLQHA
-3895 LAPFVPGAAT
+3895 LGPFVPGAAT
-3905 SLNRLQKSIF
+3905 SMNRLQKSIF

-3935 TGLRVSPADAESSTL
+3935 TGLRVSPADAQSSTI
-3950 FIARDLGKRKFD
+3950 FIADDLGDRKFS
-3962 ALQVLSSEAKK
+3962 ALRILSSEAKK
-3973 QKYESMPDDEKEQ
+3973 QKYEGKSDEERERL
-3986 KLARYRENSRIA
+3986 LARYRENSGIA

-4012 AIKMKADEATVIAYF
+4012 AIKMKADEATVIENF
-4027 SDSGFNAA
+4027 SNAGFNAA
-4035 EIQAIINGEMPEP
+4035 EIRAIIDGEIPEP